1 MAYSRNLTLR
11 VENTTI
17 SVDDFLKYEQESGID
32 YILPGSGGVIF
43 TLNNKD
49 YYQTA
54 TRPAMVNGYLVGID
68 TITADN
74 LIKGRMPEN
83 EYEIVVDKRVVQSVT
98 SDMGMAGSLGIKTDE
113 DLLGR
118 SLTIK
123 NLKDFKIVGIADTE
137 AESIFVNKSMFVN
150 IIANATGANNVNDWF
165 TSVYKEE
172 TTDSEVMDYNLFLDD
187 ITLTKG
193 RLPENDYEVIVNQ
206 INKDTM
212 KLNKPIKAQVN
223 GEELVV
229 VGYYDSQADLQAYL
243 VNNNTVKYNVINKQ
257 NSMTIY
263 AKDKSQV
270 MNKFK
275 DEYRLNIIDR
285 YEKDKSDY
293 LEYKKDSV
301 KSAII
306 LASIILAISLVEI
319 YLMMRASFLS
329 RIKEI
334 GVFRAIGVKKS
345 DIYRMFLGEI
355 IAITVFGS
363 VPGIALM
370 TYILASITRIQSAS
384 RLFIV
389 NFQTIGLSALIIFG
403 VNILVGLLPLF
414 KILRKRPARILA
426 RHDVE

>member
-1 MAYSRNLTLR
+1 M
-11 VENTTI
+11 ETI
-17 SVDDFLKYEQESGID
+17 ITELIDKITSVMGSMGFISGFLLIILESMIP
-32 YILPGSGGVIF
+32 ILPLAVFIALNIMTFGSLFGFLISWIATVIGCMISF
-43 TLNNKD
+43 TLCRKLRD
-49 YYQTA
+49 KFS
-54 TRPAMVNGYLVGID
+54 
-68 TITADN
+68 DN
-74 LIKGRMPEN
+74 
-83 EYEIVVDKRVVQSVT
+83 Q
-98 SDMGMAGSLGIKTDE
+98 
-113 DLLGR
+113 
-118 SLTIK
+118 
-123 NLKDFKIVGIADTE
+123 LKDFKIVGIVDTE
-137 AESIFVNKSMFVN
+137 AESIFVNNSMFVN

-165 TSVYKEE
+165 SSVYKEE

-187 ITLTKG
+187 ITITKG

-212 KLNKPIKAQVN
+212 KLNKTIKAQVN

-229 VGYYDSQADLQAYL
+229 VGYYDSQTDLQAYL

-270 MNKFK
+270 MNKFR
-275 DEYRLNIIDR
+275 DEYRLTIIDR
-285 YEKDKSDY
+285 YEKDRSDY

-355 IAITVFGS
+355 IAITIFGS

-370 TYILASITRIQSAS
+370 TYILASITKIQSAS

-389 NFQTIGLSALIIFG
+389 NFQTIGLSVLIIFG